1 MFAESITSSLKGQL
15 FGGPDRGAEDFCK
28 FWTRPDG
35 LVCVQHVQAARNAI
49 YRPHSHSEY
58 GIVICLQG
66 EVSKAQLGLLTVV
79 GPGEVVMSNSGIE
92 HASGYLAGPRGCEA
106 VCLTVEPRGLSGL
119 LSPFHLPVMEAERGP
134 VFTGKFSS
142 AILRDCAV
150 DIARELRTRDIG
162 HEIVVE
168 GLATRILVETLRA
181 WPRQQV
187 DRCALDLTPRLPR
200 RDFIRAYEFMRWCR
214 KDAFRLQ
221 YLCQFL
227 GTSEERF
234 TRLFHSATQ
243 STPANFYNQLLMERS
258 CELLRDAGVAVKT
271 IGYELGFKTSS
282 HFTVCFKR
290 QTGLTPQEYRRRVL
304 LETI

>member
-1 MFAESITSSLKGQL
+1 MFADSITSSLKGQL
-15 FGGPDRGAEDFCK
+15 FGGHDRGVEDFCK

-66 EVSKAQLGLLTVV
+66 EVSKAQLGTLTVV

-92 HASGYLAGPRGCEA
+92 HASGYLAGAKGCEA
-106 VCLTVEPRGLSGL
+106 VCLTVEPRGLTGL
-119 LSPFHLPVMEAERGP
+119 LSPFQLPAMEDERGP

-142 AILRDCAV
+142 AILHDCAI

-187 DRCALDLTPRLPR
+187 ERCTLDVTPRLPR
-200 RDFIRAYEFMRWCR
+200 RDFVRAYEFMRWCR

-243 STPANFYNQLLMERS
+243 CTPANFYNQLLMERS
-258 CELLRDAGVAVKT
+258 CELLRDAGIAVKT

-304 LETI
+304 TDRE

>member
-1 MFAESITSSLKGQL
+1 MFADSITSSLQTQLSGGQ
-15 FGGPDRGAEDFCK
+15 DCGAEDFCK

-35 LVCVQHVQAARNAI
+35 LVCVQHVQVARNAI

-66 EVSKAQLGLLTVV
+66 EVSKAQLGTLTVV

-92 HASGYLAGPRGCEA
+92 HASGYLAGPKGCEA
-106 VCLTVEPRGLSGL
+106 VCLTVEPRGLTGL
-119 LSPFHLPVMEAERGP
+119 LAPFHLPEMKEALGP
-134 VFTGKFSS
+134 VFTGKFSNT
-142 AILRDCAV
+142 ILRECAS
-150 DIARELRTRDIG
+150 DIARELRNRDVG

-168 GLATRILVETLRA
+168 GLATRVLVETLRA

-187 DRCALDLTPRLPR
+187 EHCALDLRPRLPR

-221 YLCQFL
+221 HLCQFL

-234 TRLFHSATQ
+234 ARLFHSATQ

-304 LETI
+304 LDSS

>member
-1 MFAESITSSLKGQL
+1 MLGHHRELRPISARADSAE
-15 FGGPDRGAEDFCK
+15 F
-28 FWTRPDG
+28 
-35 LVCVQHVQAARNAI
+35 
-49 YRPHSHSEY
+49 
-58 GIVICLQG
+58 VICLQG

-142 AILRDCAV
+142 TILRDCAV

-187 DRCALDLTPRLPR
+187 ERCALDLTPRLPR

>member
-1 MFAESITSSLKGQL
+1 MFGESITSSLKGQL
-15 FGGPDRGAEDFCK
+15 FGGHDRGAEDFCK

-66 EVSKAQLGLLTVV
+66 EVSKAQLGTLTVV
-79 GPGEVVMSNSGIE
+79 GPGEVVMSNSGVE
-92 HASGYLAGPRGCEA
+92 HASGYLAGPKGCEA
-106 VCLTVEPRGLSGL
+106 VCLTVEPCGLTGF
-119 LSPFHLPVMEAERGP
+119 LSPFHLPAMEEERGP

-142 AILRDCAV
+142 SALYDCAV

-168 GLATRILVETLRA
+168 GLASRILVETLRA

-187 DRCALDLTPRLPR
+187 EHCALDPTPRLPR
-200 RDFIRAYEFMRWCR
+200 RNFIRAYEFIRWCR
-214 KDAFRLQ
+214 KDAFRLHH
-221 YLCQFL
+221 LCEFL

-234 TRLFHSATQ
+234 PRLFHGATQ

-258 CELLRDAGVAVKT
+258 CEQLRDAGVAVKT
-271 IGYELGFKTSS
+271 IGFELGFKTSS

-290 QTGLTPQEYRRRVL
+290 QTGMTPQEYRRRVL
-304 LETI
+304 HELE

>member
-1 MFAESITSSLKGQL
+1 
-15 FGGPDRGAEDFCK
+15 
-28 FWTRPDG
+28 
-35 LVCVQHVQAARNAI
+35 
-49 YRPHSHSEY
+49 
-58 GIVICLQG
+58 
-66 EVSKAQLGLLTVV
+66 
-79 GPGEVVMSNSGIE
+79 
-92 HASGYLAGPRGCEA
+92 
-106 VCLTVEPRGLSGL
+106 
-119 LSPFHLPVMEAERGP
+119 MEAERGP

-187 DRCALDLTPRLPR
+187 ERCALDLTPRLPR

-282 HFTVCFKR
+282 HFTRCQTFGPLPGIGRVSLLIWKQVFSPTSTPWWVLTMPMFGCFVVPIWR
-290 QTGLTPQEYRRRVL
+290 NSPV
-304 LETI
+304 